1 MNLNQIKLQAQQQ
14 YHLYYKKYAQ
24 AISGDN
30 KRKFVASLYLILS
43 LFTVSFFGIFA
54 ISPTL
59 STVSNLQKQ
68 YDDDKL
74 VDMAL
79 EEKLQSLQRLD
90 TAYQQLIPQ
99 IQQIL
104 LAIPT
109 TPKIPYLTREIEN
122 LSKSESLNVLR
133 IDFNTVEV
141 YPAKRI
147 NQPLYSFTFNVV
159 VQGTQEHINQFIA
172 DITNIDRIVSID
184 NITTNKGDGEIYQ
197 LSFVGRAY
205 FYGK

>member
-1 MNLNQIKLQAQQQ
+1 MNLNQIRTQFQQQ
-14 YHLYYKKYAQ
+14 YSQYYKKYAQ
-24 AISGDN
+24 AVSGDN

-159 VQGTQEHINQFIA
+159 VQGTQGHINQFIA
-172 DITNIDRIVSID
+172 DITNIDRIISID